1 MSKKIDKPLFRLTK
15 KNRKRHEL
23 AKSGM
28 REASLL
34 TLQKMNIREYYEK
47 LYATEL
53 DNLGKIDQFTE
64 RHKLTKLIQ
73 EGTKKS
79 DL

>member
-28 REASLL
+28 KDRGITIDPTE
-34 TLQKMNIREYYEK
+34 NEYK
-47 LYATEL
+47 GIL
-53 DNLGKIDQFTE
+53 
-64 RHKLTKLIQ
+64 
-73 EGTKKS
+73 
-79 DL
+79 

>member
-1 MSKKIDKPLFRLTK
+1 
-15 KNRKRHEL
+15 
-23 AKSGM
+23 
-28 REASLL
+28 
-34 TLQKMNIREYYEK
+34 MNIREYYEK

-53 DNLGKIDQFTE
+53 DNLGKIDKFIE